1 MNILQIGKYNYLSS
15 KTQNFYINRK
25 LLNYANLSKNY
36 CVCYDRN
43 LNLKLTKTFKPQR
56 MNLNFKLFLA
66 QVTGSLVI
74 IVYLVM
80 FLVFGLKMNDF
91 KAKNPVITFEFAS
104 SQQQVYLIFN
114 DQTAHLNTKLLK
126 ATDLFNKIDFLF
138 ALAYGSFLMVLFSIF
153 KSLTRNK
160 IYSLAIWLSLIAMVF
175 DFAENT
181 QLLQITAKLMNS
193 ENFAANIHLL
203 QVFTW
208 IKWSSLAVVLVIGG
222 IFVVKQKSVL
232 SKIIGI
238 ICFVPV
244 LLLVPAMMVKSLQVN
259 FAFTVVLG
267 ILGLLLFAFFDL
279 KRTILSFMEG

>member
-1 MNILQIGKYNYLSS
+1 M
-15 KTQNFYINRK
+15 
-25 LLNYANLSKNY
+25 
-36 CVCYDRN
+36 D
-43 LNLKLTKTFKPQR
+43 
-56 MNLNFKLFLA
+56 LNFKLWLA
-66 QVTGSLVI
+66 YVAGSLII
-74 IVYLVM
+74 IVYLIM
-80 FLVFGLKMNDF
+80 FLAFGLKMNDF
-91 KAKNPVITFEFAS
+91 KAKNPVVTYEFAS
-104 SQQQVYLIFN
+104 SPQQVYIIFS
-114 DQTAHLNTKLLK
+114 DESAHLNTKLVK
-126 ATDLFNKIDFLF
+126 AIDFFNKIDFLF
-138 ALAYGSFLMVLFSIF
+138 ALVYGSFLMILFSIF
-153 KSLTRNK
+153 KALTRKK
-160 IYSLAIWLSLIAMVF
+160 IYSLALWLSLIAMVF

-208 IKWSSLAVVLVIGG
+208 IKWSSLAVVLLIGG

-238 ICFVPV
+238 ICFVPI

-279 KRTILSFMEG
+279 KRTILSYR